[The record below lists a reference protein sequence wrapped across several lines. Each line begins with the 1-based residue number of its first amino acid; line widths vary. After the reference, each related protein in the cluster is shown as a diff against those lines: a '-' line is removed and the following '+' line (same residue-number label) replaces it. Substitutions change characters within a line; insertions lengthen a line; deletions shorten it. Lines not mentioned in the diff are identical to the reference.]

1 MGWNSIR
8 NNNEINFVCNL
19 LQSFLQNV
27 FKNQQEMYLKEG
39 LEWNKIDFFDN
50 YAICDLIDKHSY
62 GILNLLDEPHIKSD
76 EAYLLRVQQC
86 CAGNPNFLPEDNNML
101 RRSFQ

>member
-1 MGWNSIR
+1 
-8 NNNEINFVCNL
+8 
-19 LQSFLQNV
+19 
-27 FKNQQEMYLKEG
+27 MYLKEG
-39 LEWNKIDFFDN
+39 LEWSKIDFFDN

-76 EAYLLRVQQC
+76 EVYLLRVQQC

-101 RRSFQ
+101 RISFQ

>member
-1 MGWNSIR
+1 
-8 NNNEINFVCNL
+8 
-19 LQSFLQNV
+19 
-27 FKNQQEMYLKEG
+27 MYLKEG

-76 EAYLLRVQQC
+76 EVYLLRVQQC

-101 RRSFQ
+101 RKSFQWVLHVK